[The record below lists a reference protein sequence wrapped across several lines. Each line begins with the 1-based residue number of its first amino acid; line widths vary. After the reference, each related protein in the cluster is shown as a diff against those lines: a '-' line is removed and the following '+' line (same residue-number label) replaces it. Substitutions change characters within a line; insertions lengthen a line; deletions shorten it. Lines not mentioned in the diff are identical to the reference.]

1 MTLFGQTLQGPEI
14 AALVSLLL
22 VLVLWSMRLKGDRE
36 WVRWFRQWEAERKA
50 RREAEIAGGNGEAG
64 APERSEPRGP
74 WG

>member
-22 VLVLWSMRLKGDRE
+22 VLVLWSMRLKGERD
-36 WVRWFRQWEAERKA
+36 WVRWFRQWEADRKA
-50 RREAEIAGGNGEAG
+50 RRDAEIAAENGEAG
-64 APERSEPRGP
+64 PGPGQPRGP